1 MSDANKQLMR
11 DMFAALSAGDADGFL
26 GPLADDVQ
34 WTIHGT
40 TKYSG
45 LYDGKADAAKRLLG
59 VLGGQLDGGLAVVVD
74 DMVADGDW
82 VVGRGRGLSRTTT
95 GNDYNNEYCW
105 WYRIVDGKVVEI
117 IEYLDTEL
125 VTTVLGR

>member
-26 GPLADDVQ
+26 GPLAD
-34 WTIHGT
+34 
-40 TKYSG
+40 
-45 LYDGKADAAKRLLG
+45 AANRLLG
-59 VLGGQLDGGLAVVVD
+59 GLGGQLDGGLTVLVD

-82 VVGRGRGLSRTTT
+82 VVGRGRGLSRTTP
-95 GNDYNNEYCW
+95 GSDYNNEYCG

>member
-1 MSDANKQLMR
+1 MSDANKQVMR
-11 DMFAALSAGDADGFL
+11 DMFAALSAGDAEGFL

-34 WTIHGT
+34 WTIQGT

-45 LYDGKADAAKRLLG
+45 LYDGKADAASRLLAG
-59 VLGGQLDGGLAVVVD
+59 LGAQLVNLTVVLD
-74 DMVADGDW
+74 DIVAAGEW
-82 VVGRGRGLSRTTT
+82 VVGRGRGVARTPA
-95 GNDYNNEYCW
+95 GDDYNNEYCW

-125 VTTVLGR
+125 VNTVLGR